1 MTSSLIGKQAVIFGA
16 GMSGLP
22 AARTVLRRKCEMLSH
37 EVDLH
42 LQNFRATG
50 TELIVG
56 DGRFVK

>member
-1 MTSSLIGKQAVIFGA
+1 M
-16 GMSGLP
+16 
-22 AARTVLRRKCEMLSH
+22 LRH

-56 DGRFVK
+56 DGRFVA